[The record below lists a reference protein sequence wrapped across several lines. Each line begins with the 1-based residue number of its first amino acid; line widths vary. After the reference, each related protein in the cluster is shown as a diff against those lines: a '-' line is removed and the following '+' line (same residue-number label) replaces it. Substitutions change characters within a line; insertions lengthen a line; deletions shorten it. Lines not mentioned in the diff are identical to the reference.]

1 MSIQSSLPCHAVP
14 VLPTLG
20 ARPRLGQHPM
30 PGIDAHGRVDRPTR
44 PTRSRRGVR
53 LTRPGQVVVVTA
65 LLCLVLAMWSWWG
78 SPTAASGHAHHPAT
92 HSIVVKPG
100 QTLWDIAGKI
110 APGKDPRE
118 VVAQIEDLNSMSDP
132 GELIAGQPLF
142 VPSYH

>member
-1 MSIQSSLPCHAVP
+1 
-14 VLPTLG
+14 
-20 ARPRLGQHPM
+20 
-30 PGIDAHGRVDRPTR
+30 
-44 PTRSRRGVR
+44 
-53 LTRPGQVVVVTA
+53 VVVVTA

-78 SPTAASGHAHHPAT
+78 SPSAASGHAHHPAT